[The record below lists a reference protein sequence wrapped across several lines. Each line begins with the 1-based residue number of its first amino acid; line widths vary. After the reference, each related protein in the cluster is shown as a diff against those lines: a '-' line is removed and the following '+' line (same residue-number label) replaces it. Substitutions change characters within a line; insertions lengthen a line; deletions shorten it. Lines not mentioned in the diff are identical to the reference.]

1 MSDCKKCGF
10 WDSDYEACSC
20 PHSDKWYA
28 CPIES
33 EKPQN
38 KKALE
43 EYAEWVSDYHNQF
56 VMKEDN

>member
-1 MSDCKKCGF
+1 MSGCKKCGF

-33 EKPQN
+33 ERPEN
-38 KKALE
+38 KKVLQ
-43 EYAEWVSDYHNQF
+43 EYAEWVSNYHNQF
-56 VMKEDN
+56 VMKEDT